1 MVLAD
6 IYPPD
11 KFVAFDSM
19 TNIAIT
25 PISALDKLPLQTK
38 KLKYPMQFGCASND
52 NITTLTHVAYCTIN
66 LYLPVFHV
74 GPESIMTI
82 RWGMHLLF

>member
-25 PISALDKLPLQTK
+25 PISALDKLPLHTK
-38 KLKYPMQFGCASND
+38 KFKYPIQFGSASND
-52 NITTLTHVAYCTIN
+52 NITMLMHVAYCTIN
-66 LYLPVFHV
+66 PYLPEFHV

-82 RWGMHLLF
+82 IGTNCRV